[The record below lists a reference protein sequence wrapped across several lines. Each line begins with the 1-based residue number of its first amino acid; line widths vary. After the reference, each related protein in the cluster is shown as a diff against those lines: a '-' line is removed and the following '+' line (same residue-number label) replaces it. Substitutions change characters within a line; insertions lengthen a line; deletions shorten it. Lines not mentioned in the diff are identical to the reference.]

1 MLKLTALLCTAV
13 LLAGQDPPKQDPPK
27 PDPPNNEPVIRV
39 SFKFVLVP
47 VTVTDKAGTFVSGL
61 TQYDFRLYDNGK
73 LQKITEDVASHP
85 LSLVVAI
92 QANNDVEKIL
102 PSIQKLGSV
111 FEQLVVGENGEMA
124 VMAFDH
130 RVKNLVDFTSD
141 TNKIDAAF
149 KQLKPGSSTSAVN
162 DAAMAGVNLLR
173 NRPPERRRVL
183 LIIAENRDKG
193 STIKEREVL
202 TAAEFA
208 NVPIYSVDISVLVAQ
223 LTATP
228 QPPRPDNRPPGAV
241 PLPAGIV
248 NTPTTESQMNVGNW
262 VPLFKD
268 IFDLGKS
275 IFVPNPLTVY
285 TKYTGGRQF
294 SFKTKKT
301 LDHDVAQIGE
311 ELHSQYLLTYLPNN
325 LDEAGFHQ
333 IVVEVQKP
341 GLTVRTRDGYWIAG
355 K

>member
-124 VMAFDH
+124 VLAFDH
-130 RVKNLVDFTSD
+130 RIQTLADFTSD
-141 TNKIDAAF
+141 TEKIDIAF
-149 KQLKPGSSTSAVN
+149 KKLKPGSTTMAVN
-162 DAAMAGVNLLR
+162 DAAMEGINMLKR
-173 NRPPERRRVL
+173 RPETRRRVL
-183 LIIAENRDKG
+183 LVISENRDKG
-193 STIKEREVL
+193 STIKAREVL
-202 TAAEFA
+202 MAAEFA
-208 NVPIYSVDISVLVAQ
+208 NVPIYSVDISKLLAA
-223 LTATP
+223 LTSKAMP
-228 QPPRPDNRPPGAV
+228 GRPD
-241 PLPAGIV
+241 
-248 NTPTTESQMNVGNW
+248 
-262 VPLFKD
+262 
-268 IFDLGKS
+268 
-275 IFVPNPLTVY
+275 
-285 TKYTGGRQF
+285 
-294 SFKTKKT
+294 
-301 LDHDVAQIGE
+301 
-311 ELHSQYLLTYLPNN
+311 
-325 LDEAGFHQ
+325 
-333 IVVEVQKP
+333 
-341 GLTVRTRDGYWIAG
+341 
-355 K
+355 